1 MDDLLEWLR
10 AQLDEDQRIAR
21 EAAMAIG
28 RTGYENGV
36 LVDPPAR
43 FGDDLAADGAQWA
56 PSYHKVMRK
65 RLKPDEKR
73 RTVAECGGFGARPV
87 ADHVAAHD
95 PARVLREIDAKRQL
109 LTLHAPEWAVVEW
122 AHDQN
127 GKGEAQVCRSCGNRD
142 LDSWL
147 NWRRLGDGDL
157 PEGVKPPY
165 VVAPCP
171 TVRLLALPYADREGY
186 LDSWRP

>member
-1 MDDLLEWLR
+1 MSGVDDLVQWLR
-10 AQLDEDQRIAR
+10 DQLDADQRIAR

-65 RLKPDEKR
+65 RLKPDEKS

-87 ADHVAAHD
+87 ADHVAEHD
-95 PARVLREIDAKRQL
+95 PARVLREIDAKRQIL
-109 LTLHAPEWAVVEW
+109 ARYVEAAKAVEDLAAVRERLHARGKDVLMTELEQESAV
-122 AHDQN
+122 H
-127 GKGEAQVCRSCGNRD
+127 RRD
-142 LDSWL
+142 ALH
-147 NWRRLGDGDL
+147 
-157 PEGVKPPY
+157 GVL
-165 VVAPCP
+165 
-171 TVRLLALPYADREGY
+171 RLLALPYEDRPGFREE
-186 LDSWRP
+186 WRPSE

>member
-1 MDDLLEWLR
+1 MEDLVRWLS

-87 ADHVAAHD
+87 ADHVAEHD
-95 PARVLREIDAKRQL
+95 PARVLREIDSKRKL
-109 LTLHAPEWAVVEW
+109 VAAIVEAVEAFDGMDPMTTLIDP
-122 AHDQN
+122 D
-127 GKGEAQVCRSCGNRD
+127 
-142 LDSWL
+142 
-147 NWRRLGDGDL
+147 LGDDL
-157 PEGVKPPY
+157 LKQLAEPY
-165 VVAPCP
+165 DHRPGFQ
-171 TVRLLALPYADREGY
+171 EE
-186 LDSWRP
+186 WRP

>member
-1 MDDLLEWLR
+1 VSGVDELVQWLR
-10 AQLDEDQRIAR
+10 DQLDADQRIAR

-65 RLKPDEKR
+65 RLKPDEKS

-87 ADHVAAHD
+87 ADHVAEHD
-95 PARVLREIDAKRQL
+95 PARVLREIEAKRQIVERYEELCAASKEDGLIGDVTEEYQDFL
-109 LTLHAPEWAVVEW
+109 L
-122 AHDQN
+122 
-127 GKGEAQVCRSCGNRD
+127 
-142 LDSWL
+142 
-147 NWRRLGDGDL
+147 
-157 PEGVKPPY
+157 
-165 VVAPCP
+165 
-171 TVRLLALPYADREGY
+171 RLLALPYADRPGFREE
-186 LDSWRP
+186 WRP

>member
-1 MDDLLEWLR
+1 MDDFVQWLR

-65 RLKPDEKR
+65 RLKEDEKR

-95 PARVLREIDAKRQL
+95 PARVLREIEAKRKIVDAYLPPGADPHPGLPCINFEGQNPEDYTGHDSCARHLEASRKL
-109 LTLHAPEWAVVEW
+109 L
-122 AHDQN
+122 HD
-127 GKGEAQVCRSCGNRD
+127 D
-142 LDSWL
+142 
-147 NWRRLGDGDL
+147 
-157 PEGVKPPY
+157 Y
-165 VVAPCP
+165 VL
-171 TVRLLALPYADREGY
+171 RLLAAVYDDRPGY
-186 LDSWRP
+186 QDEWRL

>member
-1 MDDLLEWLR
+1 VSGVDLVQWLGE
-10 AQLDEDQRIAR
+10 QLDKDQRIAR

-65 RLKPDEKR
+65 RLKPDEKS

-109 LTLHAPEWAVVEW
+109 VERYERAMENRRAHPDDLASAGALLALHGAV
-122 AHDQN
+122 
-127 GKGEAQVCRSCGNRD
+127 K
-142 LDSWL
+142 
-147 NWRRLGDGDL
+147 
-157 PEGVKPPY
+157 
-165 VVAPCP
+165 
-171 TVRLLALPYADREGY
+171 LLALPYADRSGY
-186 LDSWRP
+186 EEALAAFE